1 MSENNQSRLSTLV
14 LLSNQIDKAIAP
26 AKAGLNSG
34 ARVVPSYWKMLPRA
48 YRCSQL
54 TLAGP
59 FALGHGREVI
69 GFGREHLAI
78 SGV

>member
-1 MSENNQSRLSTLV
+1 MGENNQSRLSTLV
-14 LLSNQIDKAIAP
+14 LLIYQIDKAIAP

-34 ARVVPSYWKMLPRA
+34 ARVVPSYWKCFLGLIDAPN
-48 YRCSQL
+48 SL
-54 TLAGP
+54 LAGP

-69 GFGREHLAI
+69 GFGRGHLAP